1 MAEASAILPEIDIP
15 TFFLSLGSS
24 VLIALGELD
33 EQGEPIKGG
42 PTPPPDLALAKQTID
57 LISLLHGKMKG
68 NLAATEDKLV
78 VSVLAD
84 LRLKYVEAQKRV

>member
-1 MAEASAILPEIDIP
+1 MADAAAGLPEIDIP

-33 EQGEPIKGG
+33 EDGEPPAAG
-42 PTPPPDLALAKQTID
+42 PARPRDLALAKQTID
-57 LISLLHGKMKG
+57 LIELLHSKMKG

-78 VSVLAD
+78 GSLLYD
-84 LRLKYVEAQKRV
+84 LRVKFVDAGKR